1 MSRLHRRT
9 PNAERTMSEVDYLVV
24 GQGLAGSLL
33 ACLLQM
39 EGKNVLVIDNGHR
52 TAASLS
58 AAGIMNPIT
67 GKRLNR
73 PLLVDRLLQEAF
85 TTYPLVEQFLGS
97 AFFRQRTVLR
107 LLQSREE
114 QQQWTAHL
122 QSGDYA
128 KYLGSVDCPQTTA
141 SEKWFGGFEIALAG
155 RLDVTAFIRQTRDRF
170 AAMGQLD
177 ESEFD
182 YHELRFSRN
191 RVSWRG
197 SEAKAVIFC
206 EGYQLRRNPFFD
218 SIELNPAKGEILTLR
233 APNFTDDRIIQ
244 RGKWLFRSATDE
256 IKAGTTYRWD
266 GLDETPTRQ
275 AREEIEQSIRVFSD
289 FDFEVVNQTA
299 GVRPVIRV
307 DNRPVVGCHPENQR
321 LAILNGLGSKGVLQ
335 APFASRQLIG
345 SLERGESIHP
355 DFDVCRKSLWR

>member
-1 MSRLHRRT
+1 
-9 PNAERTMSEVDYLVV
+9 MSEVDYLIV

-39 EGKNVLVIDNGHR
+39 EGKSVLVIDNRHR

-73 PLLVDRLLQEAF
+73 PLLIDRLLQDAF
-85 TTYPLVEQFLGS
+85 TIYPLVEQFLGS
-97 AFFRQRTVLR
+97 SFFRRRKILR
-107 LLQSREE
+107 LLQSAEE
-114 QQQWTAHL
+114 QRQWNAHL
-122 QSGDYA
+122 AAGNYA
-128 KYLGSVDCPQTTA
+128 KYLGSIDCAQTTA
-141 SEKWFGGFEIALAG
+141 SKNWFGGFEIALAG
-155 RLDVTAFIRQTRDRF
+155 QLEVATFIRRARDRF

-182 YHELRFSRN
+182 YDELRFPKN
-191 RVSWRG
+191 GVSWCG
-197 SEAKAVIFC
+197 WTAKAVIFC
-206 EGYQLRRNPFFD
+206 EGYQLSRNPFFN
-218 SIELNPAKGEILTLR
+218 SIQLNPAKGEILTLR
-233 APNFTDDRIIQ
+233 ASNFTDDRIIQ

-266 GLDETPTRQ
+266 GLDETPTRL
-275 AREEIEQSIRVFSD
+275 ARVEIEHSIRLFTD
-289 FDFEVVNQTA
+289 FDFEVVDQTA

-307 DNRPVVGCHPENQR
+307 DNRPIVGSHPENKR
-321 LAILNGLGSKGVLQ
+321 VAVLNGLGSKGVLQ

-345 SLERGESIHP
+345 SLESGEPIHP

>member
-1 MSRLHRRT
+1 MTDL
-9 PNAERTMSEVDYLVV
+9 DYLIV

-73 PLLVDRLLQEAF
+73 PLLVDRLLEEAF
-85 TTYPLVEQFLGS
+85 TIYPLVEQFLS
-97 AFFRQRTVLR
+97 SSFFRRKKVLR
-107 LLQSREE
+107 LLQSAEE
-114 QQQWTAHL
+114 QRQWNTHL
-122 QSGDYA
+122 ESGDYA
-128 KYLGSVDCPQTTA
+128 KYLGSIDCPRTTA
-141 SEKWFGGFEIALAG
+141 SEKWFGGFEIASAAQ
-155 RLDVTAFIRQTRDRF
+155 LDVATFIRRARDYF

-182 YHELRFSRN
+182 YDELRFSPN
-191 RVSWRG
+191 RVRWRR
-197 SEAKAVIFC
+197 SAAKAVIFC
-206 EGYQLRRNPFFD
+206 EGYQLSRNPFFN
-218 SIELNPAKGEILTLR
+218 SIQLNPAKGEILTLR
-233 APNFTDDRIIQ
+233 APDFSDERIIQ

-266 GLDETPTRQ
+266 GLDERPTRS
-275 AREEIEQSIRVFSD
+275 AREEIEQSIRLFAN
-289 FDFEVVNQTA
+289 FDFEIIDQTA

-307 DNRPVVGCHPENQR
+307 DNRPIVGSHPENKR
-321 LAILNGLGSKGVLQ
+321 VAVLNGLGSKGVLQ

-345 SLERGESIHP
+345 SLERGEPIHP

>member
-1 MSRLHRRT
+1 MT
-9 PNAERTMSEVDYLVV
+9 EVDYLIV

-39 EGKNVLVIDNGHR
+39 EGKNVRVIDNGHR

-85 TTYPLVEQFLGS
+85 TIYPSVEQFLGS
-97 AFFRQRTVLR
+97 SFFRRKTVLR
-107 LLQSREE
+107 LLQSGEE
-114 QQQWTAHL
+114 QRQWNEHL
-122 QSGDYA
+122 ESGDYA
-128 KYLGSVDCPQTTA
+128 KHLGSIDCSRTIS
-141 SEKWFGGFEIALAG
+141 SEKWFGGFEIASAG
-155 RLDVTAFIRQTRDRF
+155 QLDVVTFIRQARHHF

-177 ESEFD
+177 ESEFAYD
-182 YHELRFSRN
+182 DLRFSQN
-191 RVSWRG
+191 RVSWRE
-197 SEAKAVIFC
+197 SAAKMVIFC
-206 EGYQLRRNPFFD
+206 EGYQLSRNPFFN
-218 SIELNPAKGEILTLR
+218 SIQLNPAKGEILTLR
-233 APNFTDDRIIQ
+233 APSFTDDRIIQ
-244 RGKWLFRSATDE
+244 RGKWLFRSGTGE

-266 GLDETPTRQ
+266 GLDERPTRL
-275 AREEIEQSIRVFSD
+275 AREEIEQSIRLFT
-289 FDFEVVNQTA
+289 DFEFDVIGQTA

-307 DNRPVVGCHPENQR
+307 DNRPIVGSHPENKQV
-321 LAILNGLGSKGVLQ
+321 AVLNGLGSKGVLQ

-345 SLERGESIHP
+345 SLERGEPIHP